1 MKRNLMY
8 VELAGDGYLK
18 SMKEINICLADFE
31 THFFG
36 CPDKG
41 IEHLKAAELDE
52 QTFGEFFYGLL
63 LVRKSMKKL
72 GTAFLDPKAEPR
84 LVKLL
89 NHLFLLKP
97 EISKNTELFIYVLGN
112 TGLL

>member
-1 MKRNLMY
+1 MRNLKY
-8 VELAGDGYLK
+8 VQLAGDGYLK

-41 IEHLKAAELDE
+41 IAHLTREELDE
-52 QTFGEFFYGLL
+52 KTFGEFFYGLL

-72 GTAFLDPKAEPR
+72 GTTFQDPKAEPR

-89 NHLFLLKP
+89 NHLFMLKP
-97 EISKNTELFIYVLGN
+97 EISKNVELYIYVLGN